1 MADAAPRQWGG
12 GARAL
17 ARVLV
22 SSQAREDAWY
32 EWRRRLAGEPGLPG
46 SVQRVFVVCHG
57 NLCRSP
63 FVVARLAQR
72 LPALEVRSAGLA
84 ASGDDPAPEAAVRAA
99 SRRNIDLASHRTRRV
114 SDQDVADADL
124 ILGMQGRHAAELV
137 RRWPDCEARVR
148 LLGDF
153 LPEPPFAIAD
163 PWGRD
168 DAFFDTV
175 FARVEAAVARLAQ
188 RIEGVAP

>member
-1 MADAAPRQWGG
+1 MVDVAPRPWG

-22 SSQAREDAWY
+22 SSQAREDAWH
-32 EWRRRLAGEPGLPG
+32 EWRRRLVGEPGLPG
-46 SVQRVFVVCHG
+46 SVQRVLVVCHG

-63 FVVARLAQR
+63 FAGARMAQC
-72 LPALEVRSAGLA
+72 LPALRVRSAGLA

-99 SRRNIDLASHRTRRV
+99 TRRGVDLGPHRTRPV

-137 RRWPDCEARVR
+137 RRWPACEARVR

-168 DAFFDTV
+168 DAFFEAV
-175 FARVEAAVARLAQ
+175 FVRLEAAVARLAQ
-188 RIEGVAP
+188 RIERVAP